1 MSEGYR
7 RTPEWGDFMKRKL
20 AIALSAVMMLGLVA
34 CGDKKVGDGNVE
46 TKTPGTEVSDTEAAE
61 DGVITA
67 TDGYG
72 EGRQGDIM
80 RTYFFD
86 YTINDAYTCADLNNY
101 VPADGKQLLVVN
113 ITVKNNSRASLE
125 MYDRDFQ
132 AQWSGE
138 GDDDYSWPITVAA
151 EEAQATEDQFPGT
164 YELAVDE
171 SRTGTLVYEVPMDE
185 RDFSISYKELFDNDT
200 EGDTFFVYFTA
211 KEQ

>member
-1 MSEGYR
+1 
-7 RTPEWGDFMKRKL
+7 MKRKL

-113 ITVKNNSRASLE
+113 ITVK
-125 MYDRDFQ
+125 
-132 AQWSGE
+132 
-138 GDDDYSWPITVAA
+138 
-151 EEAQATEDQFPGT
+151 
-164 YELAVDE
+164 
-171 SRTGTLVYEVPMDE
+171 
-185 RDFSISYKELFDNDT
+185 K
-200 EGDTFFVYFTA
+200 
-211 KEQ
+211 